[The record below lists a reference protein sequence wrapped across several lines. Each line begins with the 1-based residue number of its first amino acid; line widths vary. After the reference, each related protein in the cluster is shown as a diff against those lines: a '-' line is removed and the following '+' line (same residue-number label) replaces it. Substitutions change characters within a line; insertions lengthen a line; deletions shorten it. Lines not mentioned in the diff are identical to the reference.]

1 MSMIKC
7 KYGCLSDTDE
17 FPEFE
22 WDEEEG
28 YTCEFCVE
36 EERDSLRMFR
46 YFRSRVDSFLYS

>member
-1 MSMIKC
+1 MSVIMC

-28 YTCEFCVE
+28 YTCEFCAE
-36 EERDSLRMFR
+36 AERDSLPE
-46 YFRSRVDSFLYS
+46 